1 MWDTSAFNKEDWPAD
16 GSQPFVWSNGDGTGY
31 GSHADD
37 VFGWKGDSLQK
48 AMDGHTYVSAP
59 MLKTQS
65 IATQNKCVAKEM
77 VHENGLSCPLK

>member
-1 MWDTSAFNKEDWPAD
+1 MAASRLCGRMGTAL
-16 GSQPFVWSNGDGTGY
+16 GTGRMLIMC
-31 GSHADD
+31 
-37 VFGWKGDSLQK
+37 FGWKGDSLQK

-65 IATQNKCVAKEM
+65 IAEQNKCVAKEM